1 MMAAQTKE
9 AGMTRTLAV
18 VTGLCL
24 ALGLTP
30 GLARAQGAGS
40 LLDDLTRLREG
51 VRSKRI
57 SSYDRSGGNADS
69 LGNIAPG
76 EKRDLA
82 VIKGPGVINHI
93 WVTIAPPPPTLSRHD
108 IILRM
113 YWDDETHPSVEAPI
127 GEFFGQGWNESY
139 PFVSLPLA
147 AGPREGR
154 AMVCYFQMPFAKSAR
169 VEIENDGTR
178 KIDAF
183 YYQIDYLELKA
194 LPPSTG
200 YFHAWYNHQL
210 TPAQS
215 YGENEWGL
223 LGPTAKNTSDAKNY
237 LFADIEGKG
246 QYVGV
251 NYYVHSPGPMWYGE
265 GDDMFLIDGEP
276 WPGSLHGTGT
286 EDYFNTSWSPA
297 SLYAHPYFGYAHVS
311 DQLGWL
317 GKAHMYRFHIS
328 DPVYFEKSLRVSIE
342 HGHDNNLTLDLSSV
356 AYWYQREPHKVFPAF
371 PTRDQRKLMPDI
383 GTTDIHRWRNEWR
396 KNNGND
402 PLLWGNEK
410 PATPPK
416 PEP

>member
-1 MMAAQTKE
+1 MKTALVALMVC
-9 AGMTRTLAV
+9 LAPA
-18 VTGLCL
+18 L
-24 ALGLTP
+24 ALGQTSQLE
-30 GLARAQGAGS
+30 
-40 LLDDLTRLREG
+40 DLTRLREG

-57 SSYDRSGGNADS
+57 SSYDKSGGNADS
-69 LGNIAPG
+69 LQGIEPG
-76 EKRDLA
+76 QKRDLA
-82 VIKGPGVINHI
+82 VIKGAGVINHI
-93 WVTIAPPPPTLSRHD
+93 WVTIAPPPPGLSRHD

-127 GEFFGQGWNESY
+127 GDFFGQGWNESY

-154 AMVCYFQMPFAKSAR
+154 AMVCYFQMPFAKGAR
-169 VEIENDGTR
+169 VEIENDSVR

-183 YYQIDYLELKA
+183 YYQIDYVELKA
-194 LPPSTG
+194 LPANTA

-210 TPAQS
+210 TQAQS

-223 LGPTAKNTSDAKNY
+223 LGPTGKNTSDAKNY
-237 LFADIEGKG
+237 LFAEIEGKG

-297 SLYAHPYFGYAHVS
+297 SLYAHPYFGYAKVS
-311 DQLGWL
+311 DKEWQ
-317 GKAHMYRFHIS
+317 GKSHMYRFHLA
-328 DPVYFEKSLRVSIE
+328 DPVYFDKSLRVSIE

-356 AYWYQREPHKVFPAF
+356 AYWYQREPHKVFPPF
-371 PTRDQRKLMPDI
+371 PTRDQRKIMPDI
-383 GTTDIHRWRNEWR
+383 TPSDIHRWRNEWR
-396 KNNGND
+396 KNMGGD
-402 PLLWGNEK
+402 PSLWGNEK
-410 PATPPK
+410 QPAPPK
-416 PEP
+416 PQPEP

>member
-1 MMAAQTKE
+1 MKE
-9 AGMTRTLAV
+9 AQMRRLVAV
-18 VTGLCL
+18 LGLCL
-24 ALGLTP
+24 VPSLVA
-30 GLARAQGAGS
+30 AQGAGS

-57 SSYDRSGGNADS
+57 SSYDRSGGNDDRLAD
-69 LGNIAPG
+69 IAPG
-76 EKRDLA
+76 QKRDIA
-82 VIKGPGVINHI
+82 VIKGPGAINHI

-127 GEFFGQGWNESY
+127 GDFFGQGWNESY
-139 PFVSLPLA
+139 AFTSLPLA
-147 AGPREGR
+147 DGPREGR

-169 VEIENDGTR
+169 IEIENDSAR

-183 YYQIDYLELKA
+183 YYQVDYVEMKA
-194 LPPSTG
+194 LPPNTA

-215 YGENEWGL
+215 YGENEWSLFGAA
-223 LGPTAKNTSDAKNY
+223 GKNTSDTKNY

-297 SLYAHPYFGYAHVS
+297 SLYAHPFFGYARVS
-311 DQLGWL
+311 DTLGWI

-356 AYWYQREPHKVFPAF
+356 AYWYQREPHKAFPPF
-371 PTRDQRKLMPDI
+371 PTREQRKVMPDI

-396 KNNGND
+396 KNNGGD

-410 PATPPK
+410 PLPPPK
-416 PEP
+416 PPQ